1 VSSPGTLAAFF
12 ALELTLC
19 AIPGPA
25 VLFTTLTTMRRGV
38 AGGLAAV
45 AGIVAGNTAYFVLSG
60 VGVAALLLAS
70 YRAFAVVK
78 VAGALYL
85 ASLGLRALFARGDG
99 DDGHAGAP
107 SRSASTERTGDR
119 GRAFFGALATQ
130 LANPKAIVFFVA
142 IVPQFVD
149 PRGTLPVQ
157 IAAFALLSMAAETL
171 VLCCY
176 VALAA
181 RVRRSDGAARAR
193 IWIERAGGA
202 ILLASAAAVA
212 REPFVPAP

>member
-1 VSSPGTLAAFF
+1 MSSPGTLAAFF

-25 VLFTTLTTMRRGV
+25 VLFTTLTTMRRGPS
-38 AGGLAAV
+38 GGFAAV
-45 AGIVAGNTAYFVLSG
+45 AGIVAGNTTYFVLSG

-78 VAGALYL
+78 VAGAAYL
-85 ASLGLRALFARGDG
+85 AYLGLRALFAREDG
-99 DDGHAGAP
+99 QAVASP
-107 SRSASTERTGDR
+107 RSASAERVGER
-119 GRAFFGALATQ
+119 GRVFAGALATQ

-149 PRGTLPVQ
+149 PRGTLPLQ
-157 IAAFALLSMAAETL
+157 IAALALLSMVAETL

-176 VALAA
+176 VAVAA
-181 RVRRSDGAARAR
+181 RVRRAGVAARAR
-193 IWIERAGGA
+193 LWIERAGGA
-202 ILLASAAAVA
+202 ILLAIAAAVA
-212 REPFVPAP
+212 SEPFVSAP